1 MVIAITI
8 AIENLIRINHD
19 PILIAESDPDLSGK
33 SIYGGFLQTE
43 KPVKDD
49 EKRLF

>member
-19 PILIAESDPDLSGK
+19 PILIAESDPGLSGK
-33 SIYGGFLQTE
+33 IGPWRFITRQ
-43 KPVKDD
+43 KNQ
-49 EKRLF
+49 

>member
-19 PILIAESDPDLSGK
+19 PILIAESDPDFTGK
-33 SIYGGFLQTE
+33 IDPRF
-43 KPVKDD
+43 
-49 EKRLF
+49 